1 MLGEPL
7 HRAAHLSN
15 DAIEPRR
22 RGQRVFDDREI
33 DPERKQAL
41 GEEGEILL
49 VVHLPIAAVDKR
61 KRGRLRIGGEKQIE
75 PLARGI
81 AVGKVEMAGVFAP
94 HPGAACRPIGD
105 NRVALGDGCGVV
117 VGGIELGTVHSAVQ
131 HGVGSRSQFD
141 GRRQS

>member
-1 MLGEPL
+1 MRSS
-7 HRAAHLSN
+7 RAAG
-15 DAIEPRR
+15 R
-22 RGQRVFDDREI
+22 QRVFDDREI

-61 KRGRLRIGGEKQIE
+61 KRRRLRIGGEKQIE
-75 PLARGI
+75 PLARRI
-81 AVGKVEMAGVFAP
+81 AVGEVETTGVFVP
-94 HPGAACRPIGD
+94 HLGAACRPIGD

-131 HGVGSRSQFD
+131 HGVGSGHNSVGVAVMTVCHAIGGSR
-141 GRRQS
+141 